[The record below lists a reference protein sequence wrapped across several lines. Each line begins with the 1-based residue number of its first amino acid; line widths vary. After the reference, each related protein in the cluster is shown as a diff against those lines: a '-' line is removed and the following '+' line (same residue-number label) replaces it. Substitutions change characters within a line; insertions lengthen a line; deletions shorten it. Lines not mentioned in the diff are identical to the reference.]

1 VTMAC
6 LTQPRLQGPMPEEG
20 LGRLEPTSEVSTSVM
35 RLQLEV
41 EEKKQAMVLLQRALV
56 TSPSALHLSPGPQP
70 EQAPGLTLEGLASVS
85 SPAPATGTA
94 ARPHLPAGQRDGE
107 GAGPAAAAAEGA
119 LRGHHTAAP
128 VLHRPGGAAWTW
140 GSARVRRT
148 GLGSRPAWAWWKFLD
163 P

>member
-1 VTMAC
+1 
-6 LTQPRLQGPMPEEG
+6 MPEEG
-20 LGRLEPTSEVSTSVM
+20 LGRLEPASEVSTSVM

-56 TSPSALHLSPGPQP
+56 TSPPALRLSPGPEP
-70 EQAPGLTLEGLASVS
+70 EQAPGLTLEGLVSVS
-85 SPAPATGTA
+85 SPASATGTA

-128 VLHRPGGAAWTW
+128 VFHRPGGTAWEA
-140 GSARVRRT
+140 GLGKAVRRRT
-148 GLGSRPAWAWWKFLD
+148 GLCSRPARAWWKFLD
-163 P
+163 PQASPVGLLLPL

>member
-1 VTMAC
+1 MTMAC

-94 ARPHLPAGQRDGE
+94 ARPHLPA
-107 GAGPAAAAAEGA
+107 AAAAEGA